1 MEKFSI
7 KLGQD
12 NSLVRLY
19 SYPNKPETT
28 ELLTDTILYWF
39 KQTLHRDGFA
49 VQGASAAVRIEGSDF
64 FLDLQGPP
72 EMKLYEERLQAFLSH
87 GLDALEVIEELKKST
102 VKPGWP
108 DWVQPPTEDK
118 LWDPQNTGKW
128 RFFLPYGMS
137 MINLKSLNFFHYPPM
152 RLLDQMRDYLDD
164 PVPVRVVELLEAN
177 GVPNEQDALLHS
189 TVMDGAPIA
198 APDNQG
204 TFYYP
209 GDYDPTIP
217 PVHLIPIDY
226 FHDYQKAMVK
236 LLLNTSPC
244 NEKYTI
250 PIVVYG
256 TPARRVFSEI
266 YKLDLGKD
274 RSGEKKKFDPLD
286 TLSIEIIPGKQTAV
300 MGSGHPYAFYMQV
313 QAEIGSGSIVP
324 YKWDHAVETMRTDL
338 IIQGWKVK
346 MSRDPAQDPKVVLD
360 DCKKHW
366 NDVKQK
372 IKVYTLV
379 LHQGSLFYPDP
390 QSLVFTYKLS
400 MEEAGKQA
408 QSI

>member
-12 NSLVRLY
+12 KNLVHLY
-19 SYPNKPETT
+19 SYPNKPGSK
-28 ELLTDTILYWF
+28 ELLADTILYWF
-39 KQTLHRDGFA
+39 KETLHRDGFA
-49 VQGASAAVRIEGSDF
+49 VQGANATVRIEGSDF
-64 FLDLQGPP
+64 FLDVQGPP
-72 EMKLYEERLQAFLSH
+72 EMKLYEERMQAFLSH
-87 GLDALEVIEELKKST
+87 GLDALGVIEKLKDPAS
-102 VKPGWP
+102 KPKQPWP
-108 DWVQPPTEDK
+108 DWLKPPAKDK

-164 PVPVRVVELLEAN
+164 PVPFRVIELLEAN
-177 GVPNEQDALLHS
+177 GVANEQEALLHS

-204 TFYYP
+204 TFYHP
-209 GDYDPTIP
+209 GPYDPKKYP
-217 PVHLIPIDY
+217 AVHLIPIDY
-226 FHDYQKAMVK
+226 LHDYQKKMVN

-244 NEKYTI
+244 NENYTI

-256 TPARRVFSEI
+256 APARRVFSEI
-266 YKLDLGKD
+266 YNLDLG
-274 RSGEKKKFDPLD
+274 KKKFDPLD
-286 TLSIEIIPGKQTAV
+286 TLSTEIIPGKQTAV

-324 YKWDHAVETMRTDL
+324 YKWDHAVKTMITDL

-346 MSRDPAQDPKVVLD
+346 MFKDPTQDPKDVLD
-360 DCKKHW
+360 ACEKYW
-366 NDVKQK
+366 NADEQK
-372 IKVYTLV
+372 IKVNTLV

-400 MEEAGKQA
+400 MEEAEKQA
-408 QSI
+408 HSI

>member
-12 NSLVRLY
+12 SSLVRLY
-19 SYPNKPETT
+19 SYPNKPETS

-49 VQGASAAVRIEGSDF
+49 VQGANATVRIEGSDF

-72 EMKLYEERLQAFLSH
+72 EMKLYEERMQAFLSH
-87 GLDALEVIEELKKST
+87 GLDALKVIEELKKST
-102 VKPGWP
+102 IKPGWP
-108 DWVQPPTEDK
+108 DWLQPPAEDK

-164 PVPVRVVELLEAN
+164 PVPFRVIELLEAN
-177 GVPNEQDALLHS
+177 GVANEQEALLHS

-209 GDYDPTIP
+209 GAYNPKIP
-217 PVHLIPIDY
+217 PVHLLPIDY
-226 FHDYQKAMVK
+226 LHEYQKKMVK

-244 NEKYTI
+244 NENYTI

-256 TPARRVFSEI
+256 APARRVFSEI
-266 YKLDLGKD
+266 YDLGL
-274 RSGEKKKFDPLD
+274 GKKNFDPLD
-286 TLSIEIIPGKQTAV
+286 TLSIEIIPEKQTAV
-300 MGSGHPYAFYMQV
+300 IGSGHPYAFYMQV

-324 YKWDHAVETMRTDL
+324 YKWDKAVKAMKTDL
-338 IIQGWKVK
+338 TIQGWKVK
-346 MSRDPAQDPKVVLD
+346 MSKDPTQDPKDVLD
-360 DCKKHW
+360 ACERYW
-366 NDVKQK
+366 NEDEQK

-400 MEEAGKQA
+400 MEEAEKQA
-408 QSI
+408 HNI

>member
-12 NSLVRLY
+12 KDLVRLY

-64 FLDLQGPP
+64 FLDLQGPS
-72 EMKLYEERLQAFLSH
+72 EMKLYEERLLAFLSH
-87 GLDALEVIEELKKST
+87 GLKALEVIEELKKST

-108 DWVQPPTEDK
+108 DWLQPPAEDK

-164 PVPVRVVELLEAN
+164 PVPVRVIELLEAN
-177 GVPNEQDALLHS
+177 GVADEEEALLHS

-198 APDNQG
+198 APDDQG

-209 GDYDPTIP
+209 GGYNPKIP

-236 LLLNTSPC
+236 VLLNASPS

-256 TPARRVFSEI
+256 APARRVFSEI
-266 YKLDLGKD
+266 YNLDLGK
-274 RSGEKKKFDPLD
+274 KNFDPLD
-286 TLSIEIIPGKQTAV
+286 TLSTEIIPGKQTAV
-300 MGSGHPYAFYMQV
+300 IGSGHPYAFYMQV

-324 YKWDHAVETMRTDL
+324 YKWDKAVKAMKTDL
-338 IIQGWKVK
+338 IIQGWKVRMFK
-346 MSRDPAQDPKVVLD
+346 DPEQDPKDVLS
-360 DCKKHW
+360 DCEKYW
-366 NDVKQK
+366 NADEQK

-400 MEEAGKQA
+400 MEEAEKQA
-408 QSI
+408 GDIDNY